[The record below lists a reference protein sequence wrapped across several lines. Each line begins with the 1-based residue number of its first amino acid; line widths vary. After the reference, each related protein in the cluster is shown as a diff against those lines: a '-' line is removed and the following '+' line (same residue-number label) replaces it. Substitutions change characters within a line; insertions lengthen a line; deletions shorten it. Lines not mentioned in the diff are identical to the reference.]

1 MIDKM
6 LLDKMIWINDKIK
19 FMFHQNILEYDMN
32 AASLS
37 LADRYHLLPQ
47 ETIDMLK
54 RMPKKDRV
62 IKTGYI
68 RRENKEFSVTVDK
81 KLREVRQQFM
91 EENDIDQD
99 SLLSVHSDAIIFA
112 SRKEIKDNIDGIQF
126 KRSAQSIAYLNYNRV
141 EIFYDGKIISYKGIP
156 EEMVKQHTMGM
167 NKYLLKVFQYV
178 EDYDI
183 KIFDYLSKFQ
193 KNYLQDQYPEFFYH
207 PFCKMGGKFKISN
220 LDFLAFVANIILTE
234 TKEW

>member
-1 MIDKM
+1 MELI
-6 LLDKMIWINDKIK
+6 DKMIWINSDIK
-19 FMFHQNILEYDMN
+19 SMFHQNIMEYDMN

-37 LADRYHLLPQ
+37 LADRFKLLPQ
-47 ETIDMLK
+47 ETIDTLK

-81 KLREVRQQFM
+81 KLREVRQQFI
-91 EENDIDQD
+91 EENEIDDD

-126 KRSAQSIAYLNYNRV
+126 KRSAKSVAYLNYNRV
-141 EIFYDGKIISYKGIP
+141 EIFFDGKIISYKGIP

-167 NKYLLKVFQYV
+167 NKYLTKVFTFI
-178 EDYDI
+178 DNYDNR
-183 KIFDYLSKFQ
+183 IFDFLSKFQ
-193 KNYLQDQYPEFFYH
+193 NNYLKDQYPEFFYH
-207 PFCKMGGKFKISN
+207 PFCKMGGGYKVAN
-220 LDFLAFVANIILTE
+220 LDFLAFIANIVISE
-234 TKEW
+234 VKGW